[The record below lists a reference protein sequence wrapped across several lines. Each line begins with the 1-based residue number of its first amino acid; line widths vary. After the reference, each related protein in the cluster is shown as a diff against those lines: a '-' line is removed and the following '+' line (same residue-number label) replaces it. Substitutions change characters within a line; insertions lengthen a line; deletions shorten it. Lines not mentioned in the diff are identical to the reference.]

1 MLGFCVWIRITNQPC
16 LPLANSDC
24 VPVLRLSRAYSSYWL
39 ARRLR
44 TTSISSLVLCEEI
57 KQNITFIVI
66 LETSSTAVF
75 HQHYTVADLDLELR
89 GGEGEVGAVFLRG
102 PSAFRP
108 SAISS
113 FFTQNKGGSVPLTP
127 SLDPPL
133 LHSVIF
139 FSIFYLQNLK
149 CRQAIFRKLCVKA
162 NVRRCHL

>member
-1 MLGFCVWIRITNQPC
+1 M
-16 LPLANSDC
+16 ANSDC
-24 VPVLRLSRAYSSYWL
+24 VPVLRLSGAYSSYWL

-57 KQNITFIVI
+57 KQNITFTVI
-66 LETSSTAVF
+66 LETNSTAVF
-75 HQHYTVADLDLELR
+75 HQHYTVADLDLEQR
-89 GGEGEVGAVFLRG
+89 GYEGEKGVVFLFLRG
-102 PSAFRP
+102 LSAFRP
-108 SAISS
+108 SVISS

-162 NVRRCHL
+162 NVKRCHL